1 MIKAQIIK
9 AVAGEFQVKSDTK
22 VLTLKGR
29 KKLKEDK
36 LYVGD
41 FVEVDEDLGVVER
54 LLPRRNF
61 LIRPP
66 LANVEQ
72 ALIVLAPIPK
82 PDLMLVDKLL
92 VKFFSLGIIPVIVIN
107 KIDICSTAV
116 IEEITAQYGKICQI
130 CLISALDYNTTSTV
144 LNPVLSGKFSILT
157 GQSAVGKTSILNCLL
172 PDVQMETG
180 ELSRIGRG
188 RNTTRHSEI
197 FVLENGAMLADTP
210 GFNAFELDDFSPE
223 NIIDNYPEFKDFSP
237 NCKYNN
243 CNHISEKI
251 EDCAVKRALAEGKI
265 SKPRYE
271 RFVQLF
277 NTAVE
282 KEKKIYG

>member
-9 AVAGEFQVKSDTK
+9 AVAGEFLVKSDTK
-22 VLTLKGR
+22 VLSLKGR
-29 KKLKEDK
+29 KKLKEGK

-82 PDLMLVDKLL
+82 PDLLLVDKLL
-92 VKFFSLGIIPVIVIN
+92 IKFFSLGITPIIVIN
-107 KIDICSTAV
+107 KIDICATAV
-116 IEEITAQYGKICQI
+116 IEEITAQYGKICPI
-130 CLISALDYNTTSTV
+130 YLISALDYNTTATV

-172 PDVQMETG
+172 PDIQMETG
-180 ELSRIGRG
+180 EVSRIGRG

-197 FVLENGAMLADTP
+197 FVLENGSMLADTP

-223 NIIDNYPEFKDFSP
+223 NIIDNYPEFKAFSQ

-243 CNHISEKI
+243 CNHISEKL
-251 EDCAVKRALAEGKI
+251 EDCAVKRALSEGKI
-265 SKPRYE
+265 SKSRYE

-277 NTAVE
+277 NAAVE
-282 KEKKIYG
+282 KEKKFYG